1 MVSEMGCGF
10 REEQTMEEK
19 ERDMAEQVQRT
30 ETEGLPEERAEKKAG
45 RRFRLTGSTAAKI
58 IAFFLLVVS
67 SAAAILSGAVCYV
80 LADAGMYLN
89 RMDVIIKQG
98 LRGEMYQVA
107 YTVRNCLQNGFEESA
122 RQYLAG
128 VNAEVEI
135 LDQMDYW
142 SGDSSSFLWQSY
154 ESKDVQTDSG
164 FYSELYDDLYIRTTF
179 FLERTEDGKLTELE
193 DDTPEYIFRVFL
205 DPDFPL
211 DDDLRH
217 HYEMLMIGY
226 RFRFAVIG
234 ILAGSMLLSA
244 VCFVFLL
251 CSAGHRNGREGI
263 VPGFFTGL
271 YFDVLTV
278 IILAATFVG
287 LMILKEPMSS
297 LEILVLVCVFL
308 LAEEILIMLWLM
320 DLAIRLKLGKWWRH
334 TLIYAVLRAFWR
346 GARFLWRGV
355 VSLVEGS
362 STVLT
367 TVIVYLGICIAEFL
381 GCIFFVQAEGVGLWA
396 IEKLVL
402 FFGVL
407 YLALTC
413 RKLLRASEELTQG
426 NEDYHVDTSRMFGAF
441 KEHGENLN
449 SLGQGISRAVA
460 QHMKSERLKTELIT
474 NVSHDLK
481 TPLTSIINYAN
492 LICQE
497 ETENPR
503 IGEYS
508 EVLLRQSERLKKL
521 LEDLVEASKATT
533 GNLEVNL
540 EPCEVGVLLTQAVGE
555 YQRKMAERELELRD
569 SQPQETVRIM
579 ADGRHLWRV
588 FDNLLNNIC
597 KYAQERSRVYLSVE
611 QKGEEVF
618 IIFRNMSKYA
628 LNISPEELEERF
640 VRGDK
645 SRHMEGN
652 GLGLSIAKSLT
663 ELQNGKM
670 HIAIDGDLFKV
681 TLVFRRLF
689 D

>member
-128 VNAEVEI
+128 VNAEVAI

-217 HYEMLMIGY
+217 HCEMLMIGY